1 MLVLVKHVNLHF
13 PSSIGHRVPK
23 GGGTGPAGVDGK
35 GVCGRLKL
43 MLEDAQEQRVSWPH
57 HCHCHLLN
65 AEFQTIAR
73 IDKDR

>member
-13 PSSIGHRVPK
+13 PSHIGQCVPK
-23 GGGTGPAGVDGK
+23 GGGKGPAGVGGK
-35 GVCGRLKL
+35 GVWGRVKL
-43 MLEDAQEQRVSWPH
+43 MLENAQERRVSWPH
-57 HCHCHLLN
+57 HCLCRLLN